1 MFTHH
6 RTEGVILSSRKRR
19 DADEVFTLYT
29 SDFGKLDVIGRS
41 IRKSESKLKMN
52 MSLFSLVEIG
62 FIEGKKY
69 NTLTDVFLVSN
80 PKKAKRD
87 LGKLS
92 LLYRISEV
100 VLSLVY
106 EQERDENI
114 FLLLKESFAKI
125 DETSFSKE
133 KLKLFYCFFTF
144 NLLYFLGYKMY
155 IEKCA
160 FCGEVVLKDCY
171 FNAKEG
177 GVVCM
182 DCFLKNPSGIYL
194 ENVQLLKCF
203 FENNLEKTFLQDAKL
218 FLAILENYLA
228 FIPEKTIFTKIK

>member
-19 DADEVFTLYT
+19 DADEIFTLYT
-29 SDFGKLDVIGRS
+29 RDFGKLDVIGKS

-69 NTLTDVFLVSN
+69 NTLTDVSLISGF
-80 PKKAKRD
+80 KEARKD

-92 LLYRISEV
+92 LLYRMSEV

-106 EQERDENI
+106 EQEKDGNI
-114 FLLLKESFAKI
+114 FLLLRE
-125 DETSFSKE
+125 SFSKIDRVSFSKD

-160 FCGEVVLKDCY
+160 FCGDVVVKDCY

-177 GVVCM
+177 GVVCQ

-194 ENVQLLKCF
+194 ENVELLKCF
-203 FENNLEKTFLQDAKL
+203 FENNLEKTMLQDAKL
-218 FLAILENYLA
+218 FLTILENYLK
-228 FIPEKTIFTKIK
+228 FIPEKSFNN

>member
-1 MFTHH
+1 
-6 RTEGVILSSRKRR
+6 
-19 DADEVFTLYT
+19 
-29 SDFGKLDVIGRS
+29 
-41 IRKSESKLKMN
+41 MN

-69 NTLTDVFLVSN
+69 NTLTDVFLISN

-160 FCGEVVLKDCY
+160 FCGDSVIKDCY

-177 GVVCM
+177 GVVCR

-194 ENVQLLKCF
+194 ENVELLKCF

-218 FLAILENYLA
+218 FLSILENYLA